1 MSDTPEM
8 PKEAAKEERAAEAAA
23 IRRRWITLGE
33 VLAVLAVSI
42 SALTLYL
49 NWADKKDER
58 ADKAAERAAESRKAS
73 SRAAILVLN
82 AESVKDDRIA
92 LKTADPDQLIQ
103 SQTIIFPRALGIAP
117 VDTTGD
123 PRIEAG
129 WFESA
134 LKKARAKAKLPDD
147 SVGDERLPIV
157 ITTRFVVGGDAH
169 ENVALYDIG
178 YGIKGGWIA
187 GHSVALR
194 GISRV
199 ATVKADA
206 AQPSADARWARL
218 TKS

>member
-1 MSDTPEM
+1 MSDTPET
-8 PKEAAKEERAAEAAA
+8 PKETRAAEAAA

-58 ADKAAERAAESRKAS
+58 ADKAAERAAESRKAN
-73 SRAAILVLN
+73 SRAAALVLN
-82 AESVKDDRIA
+82 ADSVKDDRIA
-92 LKTADPDQLIQ
+92 LRPTDPDQVIQ
-103 SQTIIFPRALGIAP
+103 SQTILFPRALGIAP

-129 WFESA
+129 WFDGA

-147 SVGDERLPIV
+147 SVGDERLPVV
-157 ITTRFVVGGDAH
+157 ITTRFVVAGDAH
-169 ENVALYDIG
+169 DNVALYDIG
-178 YGIKGGWIA
+178 YGIAGRWIA
-187 GHSVALR
+187 GHSLALR

-199 ATVKADA
+199 ESVQGSN
-206 AQPSADARWARL
+206 AQARVDARWARL
-218 TKS
+218 TQAR